1 MFSSFVGFVLCS
13 CIVLGTYFLSFF
25 ICSNHS
31 LPELFLGSF
40 KGCLLFTVFL
50 NTDANVVG
58 QGLEGLV
65 GSVRR
70 RGVCTLCDV
79 VRCQR
84 RFQTFCLVAFYVYV
98 YLFFIVSLLM

>member
-1 MFSSFVGFVLCS
+1 VSFAYG
-13 CIVLGTYFLSFF
+13 
-25 ICSNHS
+25 
-31 LPELFLGSF
+31 
-40 KGCLLFTVFL
+40 FL

-58 QGLEGLV
+58 QGLEVLV

-84 RFQTFCLVAFYVYV
+84 RFQTFCLVALYV